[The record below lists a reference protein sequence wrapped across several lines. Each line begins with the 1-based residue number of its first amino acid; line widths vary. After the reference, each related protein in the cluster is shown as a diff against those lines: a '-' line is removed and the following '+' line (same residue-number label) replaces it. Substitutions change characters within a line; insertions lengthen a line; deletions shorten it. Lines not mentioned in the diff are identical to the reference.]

1 MVQLLHLFTQTHL
14 HNGIDLIRSFN
25 QGDNMTTRQLIGY
38 VLRAATLLAGTIA
51 LVVLIV
57 WLWNW

>member
-1 MVQLLHLFTQTHL
+1 MS
-14 HNGIDLIRSFN
+14 IR
-25 QGDNMTTRQLIGY
+25 QRIGY
-38 VLRAATLLAGTIA
+38 VLRAATLLAVTIA